1 MPCLVLLLVLGPFPK
16 DPHLLTAAD
25 VGHPHGQDPQDQA
38 SKEPDFSLTDFN
50 GQPLAL
56 SQFKGKVVLLDFWAS
71 WCTPCQ
77 AEIPRFIEWQKQYGE
92 QGLQVIGISMDDD
105 EKAARK
111 FAERM
116 KPNYPIAMGN
126 AKVAEAFGGV
136 LGLPANLII
145 SRSGKVMA
153 RHEGGSDL
161 DTMEQEIRLQLAVK

>member
-1 MPCLVLLLVLGPFPK
+1 
-16 DPHLLTAAD
+16 
-25 VGHPHGQDPQDQA
+25 VGHVQHLQDQQTQDQP
-38 SKEPDFSLTDFN
+38 SQSPDFALTDFN
-50 GQPLAL
+50 GEPLTL
-56 SQFKGKVVLLDFWAS
+56 SQFKGKVVLVDFWAS
-71 WCTPCQ
+71 WCAPCQ
-77 AEIPRFIEWQKQYGE
+77 SEIPRFIEWQKKYGD

-116 KPNYPIAMGN
+116 KPNYPMAMGN

-145 SRSGKVMA
+145 SRNGKVMA

-161 DTMEQEIRLQLAVK
+161 DAMEQEIRLQLAVK